1 MAQNEVNEESSR
13 SSSYYSDRFSVSPGI
28 QPMDSYRSDKKLLN
42 QGIYEVRVNAMIPR
56 PYSTIEILDT
66 KNAVVARYSIS
77 SNTNTFKIE
86 ESQYLTS
93 YHKWLRTDS
102 LSTGNYTLRIRNHTG
117 NPLFIEVE
125 LRKYK

>member
-1 MAQNEVNEESSR
+1 
-13 SSSYYSDRFSVSPGI
+13 
-28 QPMDSYRSDKKLLN
+28 MDSYRSDKKLLN